1 MDPAALEVALFH
13 GEMLA
18 DCGDFRGALVQ
29 CARAAEVWPH
39 LSLPYMHAA
48 RIYAAVLEPSTAA
61 VHLIRAWELELG
73 LPDHQIMAATT
84 KHGSGCT
91 GSGSGDGGS
100 AAAVSG
106 SGDGGSAAAVSGSG
120 DGGSAA
126 AVSAAEEAAREAV
139 DRDELRVWRMRHL
152 DRMAMRSRKRGAIP
166 TGNGSAFFM
175 EYGQLLLGQGDAEAA
190 VLQVSILVHLFLSI
204 RNGKGDTTLACLLM
218 FDFVLLSPSRPCVSH
233 V

>member
-1 MDPAALEVALFH
+1 
-13 GEMLA
+13 
-18 DCGDFRGALVQ
+18 
-29 CARAAEVWPH
+29 
-39 LSLPYMHAA
+39 MHAA

-91 GSGSGDGGS
+91 G
-100 AAAVSG
+100 SG